1 MNEYSKVL
9 HEELQKKN
17 AQIEELN
24 QRASEETTKRRKS
37 SKEDDQFR
45 AIIESLKKQLNETEM
60 ANKNLKVEVFDSNIG
75 SMKKNKRYE
84 DEIAGL
90 NQMLFN
96 C

>member
-24 QRASEETTKRRKS
+24 QRANEETSRRKN
-37 SKEDDQFR
+37 SKEEDGLR
-45 AIIESLKKQLNETEM
+45 NIIESLRKQLNETEM

-75 SMKKNKRYE
+75 SMKKNKRYD

>member
-17 AQIEELN
+17 SQIEELN
-24 QRASEETTKRRKS
+24 QRANEETNRKKN
-37 SKEDDQFR
+37 SKEEDELR
-45 AIIESLKKQLNETEM
+45 VIIESLKKQLNETEM

>member
-17 AQIEELN
+17 SQIEELN
-24 QRASEETTKRRKS
+24 QRANEETNRKKN
-37 SKEDDQFR
+37 SKEEDELR
-45 AIIESLKKQLNETEM
+45 VIIESLKKQLNETEM

-96 C
+96 I

>member
-17 AQIEELN
+17 SQIEELN
-24 QRASEETTKRRKS
+24 QRANEETNRKKN
-37 SKEDDQFR
+37 SKEEDELR
-45 AIIESLKKQLNETEM
+45 VIIESLKKQLNETEM

-90 NQMLFN
+90 NQMLYN